1 MKDLTIRLHGSI
13 KIGEGDII
21 IHQKIR
27 EALESGYRL
36 IILDFED
43 VTYLDSSAVGELA
56 GALSTTKRADGH
68 LVLAALQKRVK
79 KIMATMC
86 FLDVFP
92 VFESTEDALQVMR
105 RRLAGE
111 SC

>member
-1 MKDLTIRLHGSI
+1 MKDLTIRLSGSI

-27 EALESGYRL
+27 EALEAGYRL
-36 IILDFED
+36 IVLDFD
-43 VTYLDSSAVGELA
+43 GVTYLDSSAVGELA
-56 GALSTTKRADGH
+56 GALSTTKRMDGH
-68 LVLAALQKRVK
+68 LVLAALQPRVK

-86 FLDVFP
+86 FLDIFP

-105 RRLAGE
+105 RRVQE
-111 SC
+111 ETT